1 MRNQVAALPRES
13 DPAATAKRIGL
24 ALAGPLLIIGSVLLI
39 LHTIAF
45 GGHLTFTQPDI
56 PALWLPNYCY
66 LGTSLVHGS
75 IPTWNP
81 YVMGGLPFAADPQS
95 GWMYLIPT
103 VLFSTMSCGAAIR
116 WFVVIHPILAG
127 LGIYWFLR
135 AERISRPA
143 ATVGGL
149 VLAAAVA
156 GSRLVVDVPFPGAL
170 AWSALLLAA
179 TARCLHS
186 DSWPAR
192 IGWAVLT
199 ALAWGQLAATH
210 LSHGLVIGTVLLFSY
225 VVMRTVVDV
234 RSGRR
239 TVRDRALLLG
249 LLVLALPLVN
259 FAYFYPRLLYI
270 PGTTMG
276 YGYAG
281 LQTLG
286 GELAGRF
293 VGPHLPGPTS
303 GPRTIVSF
311 AFSPGTYLGATAL
324 AVAFAGWWSSRL
336 RPLVITF
343 TAAFLVFYLASL
355 HGVAF
360 TLAHIIRRLPF
371 GDVYLQ
377 SPWRFRYGALFA
389 LAVLTGLG
397 VEAWREPASLRRR
410 MAMLAPGVFL
420 WGVLPWFDEPGA
432 HLVLLVIGAAA
443 AAGILTLVVRR
454 PALAAIIPAVLAI
467 ELVANGLM
475 GQALHADVY
484 SRDPG
489 VLGTRQ
495 PPFNALGPT
504 RIDVASYLQ
513 PDAFVR
519 DIQKGPGDRFLSLN
533 PTSYLDYTE
542 PGNWP
547 YLTNQRSMLFG
558 IEDAQGYNS
567 IEPLRYWTYIR
578 SVTPQDYAYNNA
590 VILRPPPSALDLL
603 QVGWEIAP
611 EGMRPSPGFHPYAHE
626 GPWTLYRGPNV
637 PRASFVSDWT
647 VTDEQ
652 SALHTVTQRGFQP
665 EKSVVLEASP
675 GISKTRVAGG
685 TTSYQWLSTQEARVD
700 VDAPS
705 AGIVLVRNTFDSNW
719 HATVDGHP
727 VTLLRADYFLQGI
740 PVTAGQ
746 HTIVLTYQDPAIG
759 RGLIGSGVV
768 LVLLLGTAIVL
779 YVRRRRPVV
788 MLPVAEEA
796 PVLIEPVGAPAELE
810 PTPAGH
816 TSEVHP

>member
-1 MRNQVAALPRES
+1 MRSGPAALPRVT
-13 DPAATAKRIGL
+13 DPAGTAKRIGL
-24 ALAGPLLIIGSVLLI
+24 AMAGPLLIAGSVLLV
-39 LHTIAF
+39 LHSIAF
-45 GGHLTFTQPDI
+45 GGRLTFTQPDI
-56 PALWLPNYCY
+56 PALWLPNYCH
-66 LGTSLVHGS
+66 LGTSLLHGS
-75 IPTWNP
+75 LPTWNP

-103 VLFSTMSCGAAIR
+103 VLFSTMSCGAALR

-135 AERISRPA
+135 AERVSRPA

-179 TARCLHS
+179 AAHCLHA
-186 DSWPAR
+186 DRWPAR
-192 IGWAVLT
+192 LGWVALT

-210 LSHGLVIGTVLLFSY
+210 LSHGLVIGSVLLLSY
-225 VVMRTVVDV
+225 VVMRTVVDL

-239 TVRDRALLLG
+239 TIRDRALLLV
-249 LLVLALPLVN
+249 LLLGALPLVN
-259 FAYFYPRLLYI
+259 LAYFYPRFLYI
-270 PGTTMG
+270 PSTTMG
-276 YGYAG
+276 YGYGG
-281 LQTLG
+281 LASLG
-286 GELAGRF
+286 EELAGRF

-303 GPRTIVSF
+303 APRTIVSF
-311 AFSPGTYLGATAL
+311 AFSPGTYLGAVAL

-336 RPLVITF
+336 RPLVATF

-360 TLAHIIRRLPF
+360 TIAHIVRRLPF

-389 LAVLTGLG
+389 LAVLAGLG
-397 VEAWREPASLRRR
+397 VEAWREPASARRR
-410 MAMLAPGVFL
+410 VAMLAPGVVL
-420 WGVLPWFDEPGA
+420 WWLLPWFDGPGVRLA
-432 HLVLLVIGAAA
+432 LLVVGAVA
-443 AAGILTLVVRR
+443 AAGVLTLVVRR
-454 PALAAIIPAVLAI
+454 PALAAVIPAVLAV
-467 ELVANGLM
+467 ELVANGLL
-475 GQALHADVY
+475 GQAPHADQY
-484 SRDPG
+484 SRDAG
-489 VLGTRQ
+489 VMGTRQ

-519 DIQKGPGDRFLSLN
+519 DIQNGPGDRFISLN

-547 YLTNQRSMLFG
+547 YLTNQRAMLFG

-567 IEPLRYWTYIR
+567 IEPLRYWTYVR

-611 EGMRPSPGFHPYAHE
+611 EGMNPSPGFRPYAHE
-626 GPWTLYRGPNV
+626 GPWTLYRGPDV

-652 SALHTVTQRGFQP
+652 SALDAVTRRGFQP
-665 EKSVVLEASP
+665 EKTVVLETPPGLSP
-675 GISKTRVAGG
+675 SRVPGG
-685 TTSYQWLSTQEARVD
+685 TASFQWLSTQEARVD

-705 AGIVLVRNTFDSNW
+705 AGIVLVRNTFDDNW

-727 VTLLRADYFLQGI
+727 APLLRADYFLQGI
-740 PVTAGQ
+740 PVTSGQ
-746 HTIVLTYQDPAIG
+746 HTIVLTYRDPAIG
-759 RGLIGSGVV
+759 VGLAGSGVV
-768 LVLLLGTAIVL
+768 LVLLLGAAVFL
-779 YVRRRRPVV
+779 SVRRRRPMV
-788 MLPVAEEA
+788 MIPVAEERPAIMDPVSA
-796 PVLIEPVGAPAELE
+796 PVEVER
-810 PTPAGH
+810 TPAGQAA
-816 TSEVHP
+816 EGGP

>member
-1 MRNQVAALPRES
+1 MRNGTVALNGAR
-13 DPAATAKRIGL
+13 DPAGTAKRAAL
-24 ALAGPLLIIGSVLLI
+24 AMAGPLLIIGSVLLI
-39 LHTIAF
+39 LHSIAF
-45 GGHLTFTQPDI
+45 GGRLTFSQPDI

-75 IPTWNP
+75 LPTWNP

-95 GWMYLIPT
+95 GWMYLVPT

-135 AERISRPA
+135 AERVSRPA

-149 VLAAAVA
+149 VLAAAVS

-179 TARCLHS
+179 AARCLHA
-186 DSWPAR
+186 DRWPAR
-192 IGWAVLT
+192 IGWVVL
-199 ALAWGQLAATH
+199 AAIAWGQLAATH
-210 LSHGLVIGTVLLFSY
+210 LSHGFVIGSILLLCY
-225 VVMRTVVDV
+225 VAMRTVMDV

-239 TVRDRALLLG
+239 TVRDRG
-249 LLVLALPLVN
+249 QLLVLLLFAMPLVN
-259 FAYFYPRLLYI
+259 LAYFYPRLFYL

-281 LQTLG
+281 LAKLG
-286 GELAGRF
+286 EQLAGRW

-303 GPRTIVSF
+303 GPWTIVSF
-311 AFSPGTYLGATAL
+311 AFSPGAYLGATAL

-336 RPLVITF
+336 RPLVATF

-355 HGVAF
+355 HGVAS
-360 TLAHIIRRLPF
+360 TLAHIIRRVPF

-397 VEAWREPASLRRR
+397 VEAWREPASVRRR
-410 MAMLAPGVFL
+410 AAMLAPGVFL
-420 WGVLPWFDEPGA
+420 WGVLPWFDEPGVR
-432 HLVLLVIGAAA
+432 LVLLAVGAVA

-454 PALAAIIPAVLAI
+454 PALAAIIPAVLAV
-467 ELVANGLM
+467 ELIANGLL
-475 GQALHADVY
+475 GQAPHADVY

-495 PPFNALGPT
+495 PPFNALGMT

-519 DIQKGPGDRFLSLN
+519 DIQKGPGERFLSLN
-533 PTSYLDYTE
+533 PTSYLNYTE

-547 YLTNQRSMLFG
+547 YLTNQRAMLFG

-567 IEPLRYWTYIR
+567 IEPMRYWTYIR

-590 VILRPPPSALDLL
+590 VVLRPSPSALDLL

-611 EGMRPSPGFHPYAHE
+611 EGMRPSPGFRPYARE
-626 GPWTLYRGPNV
+626 GPWTLYRGPDV

-665 EKSVVLEASP
+665 EKTAVLETPP
-675 GISKTRVAGG
+675 GI
-685 TTSYQWLSTQEARVD
+685 L
-700 VDAPS
+700 P
-705 AGIVLVRNTFDSNW
+705 
-719 HATVDGHP
+719 
-727 VTLLRADYFLQGI
+727 
-740 PVTAGQ
+740 
-746 HTIVLTYQDPAIG
+746 
-759 RGLIGSGVV
+759 
-768 LVLLLGTAIVL
+768 
-779 YVRRRRPVV
+779 VRRRGWNGE
-788 MLPVAEEA
+788 LSVAEHAGGPCRRRRAERGDRA
-796 PVLIEPVGAPAELE
+796 GAQ
-810 PTPAGH
+810 H
-816 TSEVHP
+816 V